1 MGDPYRF
8 NERVSI
14 LCHCESIHMHVHI
27 YDDNDDHNDIDKD
40 DNDDILGIT
49 AKNTYIYM

>member
-1 MGDPYRF
+1 ML
-8 NERVSI
+8 I
-14 LCHCESIHMHVHI
+14 CHKITMLKCLI
-27 YDDNDDHNDIDKD
+27 DDHNDIDKD